1 MKALYYF
8 LKNILTETAVNS
20 IIMKKCK
27 RLHFERKE
35 EEMKSWQCM

>member
-20 IIMKKCK
+20 IIMKNVNAYISNTK
-27 RLHFERKE
+27 RRK
-35 EEMKSWQCM
+35 